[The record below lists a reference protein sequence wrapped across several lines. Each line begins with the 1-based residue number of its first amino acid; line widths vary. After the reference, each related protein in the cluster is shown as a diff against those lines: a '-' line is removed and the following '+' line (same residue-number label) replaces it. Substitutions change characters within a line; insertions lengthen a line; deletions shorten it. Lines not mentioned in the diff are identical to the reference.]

1 MQKNLNKTTMAGLA
15 TLTLAAASL
24 FSIAARAADTIS
36 VVTFGGAYEAAA
48 KKAYFE
54 PFTAATG
61 IGFSTESYDGGL
73 AKLSAMEQAK
83 APTWDLI
90 DLESNDAI
98 TGCDEG
104 LLRKIDRKSLGNTSD
119 FIPGSIMDCAVA
131 SMVWSTVY
139 AYDTTK
145 LKTPPTTIEDFFDLK
160 KFPGKRGLRKSPKA
174 TLEWALLADGVKP
187 ADVYKVLGTPEG
199 VDRAFKKL
207 DTIKPSIVWWE
218 AGAQPPQL
226 LSDGAVV
233 MTQVYNG
240 RIDDAVHKDNKPFKS
255 VWDGQVYDFEWWGI
269 PMGAKNGD
277 DAAKFIVSASQP
289 KAYAD
294 LTKYIAYAPPR
305 KDAIPLIAK
314 DRLADLPTAPANF
327 KHAVQINAS
336 FWADNADAINKR
348 FQVWLTQ

>member
-1 MQKNLNKTTMAGLA
+1 MKTKIIRTALAACLGLA
-15 TLTLAAASL
+15 SLASTAAH
-24 FSIAARAADTIS
+24 AVDTIS

-48 KKAYFE
+48 KQAWFE
-54 PFTAATG
+54 PFTAKTG
-61 IGFSTESYDGGL
+61 IGFATESYDGGL

-83 APTWDLI
+83 NPTWDLI
-90 DLESNDAI
+90 DMESNDAI

-104 LLRKIDRKSLGNTSD
+104 LLRKIDRKSLGDTSQ

-131 SMVWSTVY
+131 AMVWSTVY
-139 AYDTTK
+139 AYDNSK
-145 LKTPPTTIEDFFDLK
+145 LKTGPTTINDFFDLK
-160 KFPGKRGLRKSPKA
+160 KFPGKRGLRKSPKV

-187 ADVYKVLGTPEG
+187 ADIYKVLGTPAG

-226 LSDGAVV
+226 LADGAVV
-233 MTQVYNG
+233 MTQAYNG
-240 RIDDAVHKDNKPFKS
+240 RIDDAVHKDHKPFTS

-277 DAAKFIVSASQP
+277 DAAKFIVSASTPQS
-289 KAYAD
+289 YAD
-294 LTKYIAYAPPR
+294 LTRYIAYAPPR

-314 DRLADLPTAPANF
+314 ARLADLPTAPANF
-327 KHAVQINAS
+327 RRAVQINAS